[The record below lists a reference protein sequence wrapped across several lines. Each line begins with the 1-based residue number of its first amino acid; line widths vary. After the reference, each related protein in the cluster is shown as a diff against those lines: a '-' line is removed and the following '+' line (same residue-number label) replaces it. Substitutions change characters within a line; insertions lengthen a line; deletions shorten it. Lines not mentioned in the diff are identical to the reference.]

1 MRKCSLLFASA
12 CLIVFGAAPL
22 CARAQSQPQ
31 PQPDTVETFLRSQM
45 QKRHIPGLQVAVVQ
59 HGKIVLLG
67 AYGLASVQES
77 VPVTN
82 QTVFAICSITKAFTG
97 VAIMQLVEAGKLDL
111 AAPVSR
117 YFDGLPADWQSVTI
131 QRLLTNSSG
140 IPNIMNNNTANLV
153 AEGDDAAW
161 AKVQTMPMEFAAG
174 ERFSY
179 SQTNYL
185 LLGRII
191 DKLSGEP
198 FTQFFTERQL
208 HVVEMPL
215 TVFGDSHDV
224 VPRGTR
230 EYTFM
235 RPVDGGVRRT
245 DKLGNLFYEYSPFLL
260 TAAGLNSTAEEMGRW
275 IIALEQGQ
283 LLREKTSLETL
294 WTPGRLNNGSPS
306 GFSKLLNGYALG
318 WPTVIRTEHRAV
330 APIGGGRSALFVYPD
345 DDLAV
350 VVLTNLQG
358 ANPEEFIDEIAGY
371 YIPEMRASAGW
382 GLAPSVKR
390 LRTELMKRGFDRAPE
405 VASELKNKD
414 AKFQL
419 AENDLNVWGYRLI
432 QEGQLKDAIEVFRL
446 NVSLY
451 PQSGNTYDSLAE
463 AYANAGD
470 KTSAIKNYTRSL
482 ELDPKNDNAAAQLKR
497 LGPVGAGNGAK

>member
-1 MRKCSLLFASA
+1 
-12 CLIVFGAAPL
+12 
-22 CARAQSQPQ
+22 
-31 PQPDTVETFLRSQM
+31 
-45 QKRHIPGLQVAVVQ
+45 
-59 HGKIVLLG
+59 
-67 AYGLASVQES
+67 
-77 VPVTN
+77 
-82 QTVFAICSITKAFTG
+82 
-97 VAIMQLVEAGKLDL
+97 
-111 AAPVSR
+111 
-117 YFDGLPADWQSVTI
+117 
-131 QRLLTNSSG
+131 
-140 IPNIMNNNTANLV
+140 
-153 AEGDDAAW
+153 
-161 AKVQTMPMEFAAG
+161 
-174 ERFSY
+174 
-179 SQTNYL
+179 
-185 LLGRII
+185 
-191 DKLSGEP
+191 
-198 FTQFFTERQL
+198 
-208 HVVEMPL
+208 
-215 TVFGDSHDV
+215 
-224 VPRGTR
+224 
-230 EYTFM
+230 
-235 RPVDGGVRRT
+235 
-245 DKLGNLFYEYSPFLL
+245 
-260 TAAGLNSTAEEMGRW
+260 
-275 IIALEQGQ
+275 
-283 LLREKTSLETL
+283 
-294 WTPGRLNNGSPS
+294 
-306 GFSKLLNGYALG
+306 
-318 WPTVIRTEHRAV
+318 
-330 APIGGGRSALFVYPD
+330 
-345 DDLAV
+345 V